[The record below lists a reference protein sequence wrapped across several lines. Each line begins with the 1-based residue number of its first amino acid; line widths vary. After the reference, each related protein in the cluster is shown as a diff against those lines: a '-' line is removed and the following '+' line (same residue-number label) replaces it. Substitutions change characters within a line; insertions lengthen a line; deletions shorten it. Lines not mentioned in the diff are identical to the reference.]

1 MIRFHGGPIKPTA
14 TAVTLWS
21 RRHAMV
27 SFAYQEQAALAFE
40 VAQSVMLD
48 NSAYSIFT
56 RGEGDL
62 DVPAVAGFVR
72 SWERHPGCAGHL
84 IPDKIGGT
92 EAENDRL
99 IAQWLCGERMRGG
112 TPVWH
117 LHESLD
123 RLRYLV
129 QCAIGGVYPSVAL
142 GSSGQ
147 WSTPGTPAWWVRMS
161 EAMDVACDEQGRP
174 RCKLHGLRMLAP
186 SIVARLPLASGDSTN
201 IARNVGIDKK
211 WTGTY
216 APLTTTQRSL
226 VMAERIEMSPAASRW
241 IRPESQKEL
250 SLYPITEDNDAD
262 RVPASA

>member
-1 MIRFHGGPIKPTA
+1 VIRYHGGPIKPTA

-48 NSAYSIFT
+48 HSAVYIWT
-56 RGEGDL
+56 KDGADL
-62 DVPAVAGFVR
+62 DVPAVADFVR
-72 SWERHPGCAGHL
+72 RWEKHPGCAGHL

-92 EAENDRL
+92 EEENDRL
-99 IAQWLCGERMRGG
+99 IASWLCTEKMGGG

-123 RLRYLV
+123 RLLYLV
-129 QCAIGGVYPSVAL
+129 QCAVGRVYPAVAL

-161 EAMDVACDEQGRP
+161 EAMNVICDDLGRP

-186 SIVARLPLASGDSTN
+186 SITARLPLASGDSTN

-216 APLTTTQRSL
+216 APLTSTQRAL
-226 VMAERIEMSPAASRW
+226 VMAERIEMAPAASRW
-241 IRPESQKEL
+241 VRPAPQVDL
-250 SLYPITEDNDAD
+250 PMYPSTEDNDAD
-262 RVPASA
+262 RVPASS

>member
-27 SFAYQEQAALAFE
+27 SYAYQEQAALAFE

-48 NSAYSIFT
+48 NSAFT
-56 RGEGDL
+56 LWDRDEEM
-62 DVPAVAGFVR
+62 DVPAVADFVR
-72 SWERHPGCAGHL
+72 SWEFHPGCAGHL
-84 IPDKIGGT
+84 MPDKIGGT

-99 IAQWLCGERMRGG
+99 IAQWLCTERIKGG

-117 LHESLD
+117 LHESLE

-129 QCAIGGVYPSVAL
+129 QCAIGHVYPSVAL

-147 WSTPGTPAWWVRMS
+147 WSTPGTPSWWVRIS
-161 EAMDVACDEQGRP
+161 EAMNVVCDEQGRP

-216 APLTTTQRSL
+216 APITATQRAL
-226 VMAERIEMSPAASRW
+226 VMAERIEMAPAASRW
-241 IRPESQKEL
+241 ARPAVQHEL
-250 SLYPITEDNDAD
+250 PIYPSTEDNDAI